1 MIGAVS
7 NCEYPTSCKVSSML
21 HYKLIH
27 FIRMSRIEEEKRV
40 VEQMIR
46 LYCRKCEGHDELC
59 PSCKELLD
67 YAHSR
72 LERCRYGEH
81 KPTCKKCPVH
91 CYRPNMKERIRM
103 VMRWSGPRMIIYHP
117 IAAIQHLI
125 REIIA
130 RRKDCW
136 TWWMPSYSLP
146 PRKAI
151 IVYARGIPLKQLSC
165 MPVGLTSIEKSN
177 ANLPSFARKQKF

>member
-1 MIGAVS
+1 
-7 NCEYPTSCKVSSML
+7 
-21 HYKLIH
+21 
-27 FIRMSRIEEEKRV
+27 MSRIEEEKRV

-91 CYRPNMKERIRM
+91 CYRPQMKERIRM

-136 TWWMPSYSLP
+136 MWYNSLKISYKLH
-146 PRKAI
+146 
-151 IVYARGIPLKQLSC
+151 IPTILRTVHSALL
-165 MPVGLTSIEKSN
+165 LTLFFTI
-177 ANLPSFARKQKF
+177 LRYFLTKFL

>member
-1 MIGAVS
+1 
-7 NCEYPTSCKVSSML
+7 
-21 HYKLIH
+21 
-27 FIRMSRIEEEKRV
+27 MSRIEEEKRV

-67 YAHSR
+67 YAHSQ

-91 CYRPNMKERIRM
+91 CYRPDMKERIRM

-136 TWWMPSYSLP
+136 TWWLPSFHYPLP
-146 PRKAI
+146 EPAI
-151 IVYARGIPLKQLSC
+151 IVYARGISLKQFRYVIKHDLSKNC
-165 MPVGLTSIEKSN
+165 FDYIKNERICNFFVI
-177 ANLPSFARKQKF
+177 KFGFFKKTL

>member
-1 MIGAVS
+1 
-7 NCEYPTSCKVSSML
+7 
-21 HYKLIH
+21 
-27 FIRMSRIEEEKRV
+27 MSRIEEEKRV

-81 KPTCKKCPVH
+81 KPTCKKCSVH
-91 CYRPNMKERIRM
+91 CYRPQMKEHIRM

-136 TWWMPSYSLP
+136 MWWLPSFLYP
-146 PRKAI
+146 PPKSNYRVCPKHFSKAI
-151 IVYARGIPLKQLSC
+151 IVYAHGISLRRFRYVIKHDLSKNRFDYIKIAEI
-165 MPVGLTSIEKSN
+165 G
-177 ANLPSFARKQKF
+177 